1 MARKAR
7 NGIVYPYKVERKKK
21 LADGTIKAYPSFEF
35 KIDGKTYSC
44 KKYADANRRL
54 TELLQERAK
63 FGSTSNTSV
72 TLGAYA
78 EQWLERRQRDADP
91 KTFANYRTIVR
102 KHLRQYHSQKMS
114 NLNAAVCDRI
124 VNGLTVAKTIDGKKM
139 HVKASLSLRRQT
151 HTTLNQLCNAAVADR
166 ILPTNPMGGV
176 PTPKDKDI
184 SLADERKN
192 EAHERTAFTDDE
204 AKRILQAANELG
216 IRNGAREGSDYAP
229 ACAPA
234 KSWAHHSKTSN

>member
-7 NGIVYPYKVERKKK
+7 NGIVYGIVYPYKVERKKH
-21 LADGTIKAYPSFEF
+21 LADGNVKIYTSYEF
-35 KIDGKTYSC
+35 KVDGKTYSC
-44 KKYADANRRL
+44 KKYVDANKRL
-54 TELLQERAK
+54 TELLQERAR
-63 FGSTSNTSV
+63 FGSTNNSAI

-102 KHLRQYHSQKMS
+102 KHLRPYHSQKMS

-151 HTTLNQLCNAAVADR
+151 HTTLNQICNAAVADR

-192 EAHERTAFTDDE
+192 EAHERTLIDDVLDSLE
-204 AKRILQAANELG
+204 
-216 IRNGAREGSDYAP
+216 
-229 ACAPA
+229 
-234 KSWAHHSKTSN
+234 

>member
-102 KHLRQYHSQKMS
+102 KHLRPYHSQKMS
-114 NLNAAVCDRI
+114 NLNAAV
-124 VNGLTVAKTIDGKKM
+124 
-139 HVKASLSLRRQT
+139 
-151 HTTLNQLCNAAVADR
+151 
-166 ILPTNPMGGV
+166 
-176 PTPKDKDI
+176 
-184 SLADERKN
+184 
-192 EAHERTAFTDDE
+192 
-204 AKRILQAANELG
+204 
-216 IRNGAREGSDYAP
+216 
-229 ACAPA
+229 
-234 KSWAHHSKTSN
+234 

>member
-21 LADGTIKAYPSFEF
+21 LADGTIRVYPSFEF

-44 KKYADANRRL
+44 KKYTDANRRL

-63 FGSTSNTSV
+63 FGSVGSNASV
-72 TLGAYA
+72 TLGAYS

-102 KHLRQYHSQKMS
+102 KHLRPYRLQKLA

-124 VNGLTVAKTIDGKKM
+124 VNGLTVVKTIDGRK
-139 HVKASLSLRRQT
+139 
-151 HTTLNQLCNAAVADR
+151 LNVRPVLVSAVR
-166 ILPTNPMGGV
+166 PTQ
-176 PTPKDKDI
+176 
-184 SLADERKN
+184 R
-192 EAHERTAFTDDE
+192 
-204 AKRILQAANELG
+204 
-216 IRNGAREGSDYAP
+216 
-229 ACAPA
+229 
-234 KSWAHHSKTSN
+234 

>member
-72 TLGAYA
+72 TLGAYS

-102 KHLRQYHSQKMS
+102 KHLRPYHSQKMS

-151 HTTLNQLCNAAVADR
+151 HTTLNQ
-166 ILPTNPMGGV
+166 T
-176 PTPKDKDI
+176 
-184 SLADERKN
+184 
-192 EAHERTAFTDDE
+192 
-204 AKRILQAANELG
+204 
-216 IRNGAREGSDYAP
+216 
-229 ACAPA
+229 
-234 KSWAHHSKTSN
+234 

>member
-1 MARKAR
+1 MVRKAR

-63 FGSTSNTSV
+63 FGSTSNMSV

-102 KHLRQYHSQKMS
+102 KHLRPYHSQKMS
-114 NLNAAVCDRI
+114 NLNAAGRHHAGWRSSGRHHAGWHRTGSRI
-124 VNGLTVAKTIDGKKM
+124 
-139 HVKASLSLRRQT
+139 H
-151 HTTLNQLCNAAVADR
+151 
-166 ILPTNPMGGV
+166 IL
-176 PTPKDKDI
+176 
-184 SLADERKN
+184 
-192 EAHERTAFTDDE
+192 
-204 AKRILQAANELG
+204 
-216 IRNGAREGSDYAP
+216 
-229 ACAPA
+229 
-234 KSWAHHSKTSN
+234 